1 MTRYLTLEETAQ
13 LTGSTIKAIRNR
25 IARGQL
31 PYRKL
36 GRRIIVPEQDLKNFL
51 EALPGRTAQEAVEAV
66 EEAR

>member
-1 MTRYLTLEETAQ
+1 MTRYLSLAETAQ

-36 GRRIIVPEQDLKNFL
+36 GRRVLVPEQDLKIFL
-51 EALPGRTAQEAVEAV
+51 EALPGVTAKEAVEAV
-66 EEAR
+66 EETL

>member
-1 MTRYLTLEETAQ
+1 MTRYLTVEETAR
-13 LTGSTIKAIRNR
+13 LAGSTPKAIRNR

-36 GRRIIVPEQDLKNFL
+36 GRRVLIPEQDLIIFF